1 MRQPKLLHHTRKE
14 FTHCRSNEIW
24 ESYKVDSIEKKVFF
38 LLLTLALI
46 VVIAGCAG
54 RGGPEV
60 GGSELDSAKIDV
72 YSSRIKEK
80 VKTTSQN
87 YEKDKVHKALVG
99 EPLVSKIKGYLQ
111 KCKTLTK
118 THAGQYITKR
128 GKEYEIRYENVED
141 KGFYIHV
148 DCQGNY
154 SDCGVGYYKIDKN
167 GAILSRHPYYDYY
180 GDWYVVNDLSI
191 KNDSNQTVEKG
202 TKIFEPL
209 VSITYSENSYRMEL
223 IYSGVDGDNINLKYK
238 KYISEF
244 EIVSSQQQ
252 LSYTLNK
259 NNNIVKFRNFEIKIK
274 EATKQYVKYIVLS
287 D

>member
-1 MRQPKLLHHTRKE
+1 MRQPKLLHHTREE
-14 FTHCRSNEIW
+14 FMHCRSNGIW
-24 ESYKVDSIEKKVFF
+24 KIYKLDSIVKEVFF
-38 LLLTLALI
+38 LIFILTL
-46 VVIAGCAG
+46 IAAISGCAG
-54 RGGPEV
+54 KGGPEV
-60 GGSELDSAKIDV
+60 GGSQLDLSKIHV
-72 YSSRIKEK
+72 YSSNVNEKIKNR
-80 VKTTSQN
+80 SRN
-87 YEKDKVHKALVG
+87 YEKGKTHKALVG
-99 EPLVSKIKGYLQ
+99 EPLVSKIEGYVQ
-111 KCKTLTK
+111 KYKTLTK

-128 GKEYEIRYENVED
+128 GKEYEIGYENVED

-191 KNDSNQTVEKG
+191 KNDSNQTVKKG

-209 VSITYSENSYRMEL
+209 VSIAYSEDAYRMEI
-223 IYSGVDGDNINLKYK
+223 IYSGVDGNNLNLKYK
-238 KYISEF
+238 KYISDF
-244 EIVSSQQQ
+244 KTASSQQQ

-259 NNNIVKFRNFEIKIK
+259 NNNIVTFRNFEIKIK
-274 EATKQYVKYIVLS
+274 EATNQYVKYIVLS